1 MDDLFIYSISMLQ
14 NKIYL
19 NFIKEILRTFFVILF
34 GLTLIALTV
43 RAVSFLEL
51 IVENGYP
58 VSTYFKY
65 SILNIFGI
73 APKFI
78 PLAFLISLTIFI
90 IKHLQDGEFIIL
102 WMTGVKKI
110 QIVNLFFSIS
120 ILILIIYL
128 LFSSYLTPLALN
140 KSRKLLGQEN
150 LNSFLPTIRSQQF
163 SDSFKGFT
171 FFVDKKINKEIQ
183 NIFLFDNGNN
193 LQNLSPNIT
202 KASSTTIIAKSGIV
216 EQKKLILFNGQII
229 SSQKRSSK
237 EQVIKFEQLDV
248 DLSGLSTATIK
259 KPKIQETSS
268 LKLLECFDWFP
279 INKINC
285 KEDFKN
291 EIIPNLIRR
300 NILPFYIPIISLI
313 CSLLLIK
320 SKKIYLNKFFVFSYS
335 FLLLIFTELA
345 VRYTGLNQ
353 LTKIFYIVFPLILSF
368 VFYFFLKNKFS
379 NEVKYS

>member
-1 MDDLFIYSISMLQ
+1 MDD
-14 NKIYL
+14 
-19 NFIKEILRTFFVILF
+19 R
-34 GLTLIALTV
+34 G
-43 RAVSFLEL
+43 
-51 IVENGYP
+51 
-58 VSTYFKY
+58 
-65 SILNIFGI
+65 
-73 APKFI
+73 
-78 PLAFLISLTIFI
+78 
-90 IKHLQDGEFIIL
+90 
-102 WMTGVKKI
+102 KKI

-229 SSQKRSSK
+229 SSQKESSK

-248 DLSGLSTATIK
+248 DLSGLSTATITQK

-285 KEDFKN
+285 KEDFKMKLFQ
-291 EIIPNLIRR
+291 I
-300 NILPFYIPIISLI
+300 
-313 CSLLLIK
+313 
-320 SKKIYLNKFFVFSYS
+320 
-335 FLLLIFTELA
+335 
-345 VRYTGLNQ
+345 
-353 LTKIFYIVFPLILSF
+353 
-368 VFYFFLKNKFS
+368 
-379 NEVKYS
+379 

>member
-1 MDDLFIYSISMLQ
+1 M
-14 NKIYL
+14 
-19 NFIKEILRTFFVILF
+19 
-34 GLTLIALTV
+34 
-43 RAVSFLEL
+43 
-51 IVENGYP
+51 
-58 VSTYFKY
+58 
-65 SILNIFGI
+65 
-73 APKFI
+73 
-78 PLAFLISLTIFI
+78 
-90 IKHLQDGEFIIL
+90 
-102 WMTGVKKI
+102 
-110 QIVNLFFSIS
+110 
-120 ILILIIYL
+120 
-128 LFSSYLTPLALN
+128 FSSYLTPLALN

-229 SSQKRSSK
+229 SSQKESSK